1 MRNGWFRTG
10 DLGRLDS
17 LGRVYHAGR
26 IKDMIRRSG
35 ENVAAR
41 EVEEVLLTH
50 PGVRLAAVTGV
61 PDEIRGE
68 EIKAYYVTSDQA
80 PGVGPEELAGY
91 CAERLAAFKVP
102 RYWQPV
108 ADLPRTDS
116 ERVIKERLGELGGP
130 AFDRSDGAWTADRD
144 SLDRA

>member
-1 MRNGWFRTG
+1 
-10 DLGRLDS
+10 
-17 LGRVYHAGR
+17 
-26 IKDMIRRSG
+26 MIRRGG

-50 PGVRLAAVTGV
+50 PRIRLVAVTGV

-68 EIKAYYVTSDQA
+68 EVKACYVTIDETTD
-80 PGVGPEELAGY
+80 VGPEELAEY

-102 RYWQPV
+102 RYWQPA

-116 ERVIKERLGELGGP
+116 ERVIKERLGELAGP
-130 AFDRSDGAWTADRD
+130 VFDRAAGTWTPDGDAGID
-144 SLDRA
+144 